1 MLGSANRREPRPG
14 TALRVRADP
23 TDMDTRR
30 ALLDALGDGPVSGP
44 ALADDLGVSRAAVW
58 KAVES
63 LREEGFA
70 VESTPEGYV
79 APADPGYSAAGI
91 EFGLDAPYAVEYH
104 DRISSTNRRVR
115 ELAAGGEIP
124 EEGVAVVADEQTGSR
139 GRLDREWVAP
149 SGGVWLSLAVRP
161 DAPPARAPLFTL
173 AAAVATADACREAGV
188 DAHIKWPNDVL
199 VGGPGGEDEDE
210 YADADGDAAG
220 EGSRGG
226 RKLAGILTEM
236 EGEADRISWLVAG
249 IGVNANI
256 DAETLPAGATSLQ
269 EELGEPVDRR
279 RFAATLLERFDALA
293 GTPDRMDRIL
303 PAWRERASTLGRRVR
318 VDTPNGPVTGIAV
331 DVEPPG
337 ALVIETD
344 DGVRRVHAGDCEHLR
359 DADG

>member
-1 MLGSANRREPRPG
+1 
-14 TALRVRADP
+14 
-23 TDMDTRR
+23 MDTRR
-30 ALLDALGDGPVSGP
+30 ALLDALVDGPVSGP
-44 ALADDLGVSRAAVW
+44 ALAEDLGVSRAAVW

-70 VESTPEGYV
+70 VESAGDGYV
-79 APADPGYSAAGI
+79 APEDPGYSAAGI
-91 EFGLDAPYAVEYH
+91 EFGLDVPYVIEYH
-104 DRISSTNRRVR
+104 DRVSSTNDRAR
-115 ELAAGGEIP
+115 ELAAGGADGI
-124 EEGVAVVADEQTGSR
+124 AVVADEQTGSR

-149 SGGVWLSLAVRP
+149 SGGVWLSFAIRP

-199 VGGPGGEDEDE
+199 VGGSASGTDT
-210 YADADGDAAG
+210 DADPTG
-220 EGSRGG
+220 RGG
-226 RKLAGILTEM
+226 RKVAGILTEM
-236 EGEADRISWLVAG
+236 EGEADRISWIVPG
-249 IGVNANI
+249 VGVNANI
-256 DAETLPAGATSLQ
+256 DAEALPAGAASLQ

-279 RFAATLLERFDALA
+279 RFAATLLERFAALA

-318 VDTPNGPVTGIAV
+318 VDTSNGAVTGTAV

-344 DGVRRVHAGDCEHLR
+344 EGIRRVHAGDCEHLR
-359 DADG
+359 DTGD

>member
-1 MLGSANRREPRPG
+1 
-14 TALRVRADP
+14 
-23 TDMDTRR
+23 MDTRR

-44 ALADDLGVSRAAVW
+44 ALADDLDVSRAAVW

-104 DRISSTNRRVR
+104 DTLPSTNDRAR
-115 ELAAGGEIP
+115 ELAAEGAIP
-124 EEGVAVVADEQTGSR
+124 VGGVAVVADEQTGGR

-149 SGGVWLSLAVRP
+149 SGGVWLSLAVGP
-161 DAPPARAPLFTL
+161 DVPPARAPLFTL

-199 VGGPGGEDEDE
+199 VGGPGAEGDGKDGS
-210 YADADGDAAG
+210 DDDRDGD
-220 EGSRGG
+220 RGG

-236 EGEADRISWLVAG
+236 EGEADRVSWLVAG
-249 IGVNANI
+249 IGVNANV
-256 DAETLPAGATSLQ
+256 DAERLPSGATSLR

-279 RFAATLLERFDALA
+279 RFAATLLERFAALA

-318 VDTPNGPVTGIAV
+318 VDTPNGPVTGTAV

-337 ALVIETD
+337 ALAIETD

-359 DADG
+359 DAGD

>member
-1 MLGSANRREPRPG
+1 
-14 TALRVRADP
+14 
-23 TDMDTRR
+23 MDTRR

-70 VESTPEGYV
+70 VESTSEGYV
-79 APADPGYSAAGI
+79 APADPAYCAAGI

-104 DRISSTNRRVR
+104 DRIASTNERAR
-115 ELAAGGEIP
+115 ELASDGAD
-124 EEGVAVVADEQTGSR
+124 GVAVVADEQTGSR

-199 VGGPGGEDEDE
+199 VGESESGDDGEG
-210 YADADGDAAG
+210 DGDADPG
-220 EGSRGG
+220 GRGG
-226 RKLAGILTEM
+226 RKVAGILTEM
-236 EGEADRISWLVAG
+236 EGEADRISWIVPG
-249 IGVNANI
+249 IGVNANV
-256 DAETLPAGATSLQ
+256 DAEALPAGATSLC

-279 RFAATLLERFDALA
+279 RFAATLIERFAALA
-293 GTPDRMDRIL
+293 GTADRMDRIL

-318 VDTPNGPVTGIAV
+318 VDTPNGPVTGTAV

-344 DGVRRVHAGDCEHLR
+344 EGVRRVHAGDCEHLR